1 MKGGVSL
8 GFPIPPGALAGL
20 PKALPCSPQ
29 ERTDSEL
36 ILFRCRQM
44 LKDLVQQ
51 PLMAPKISEM
61 DSKVLPWSP
70 KSDSLSS
77 PTVSYS
83 LTRVKGGSSVGG
95 NYM

>member
-1 MKGGVSL
+1 MKGGVTL

-20 PKALPCSPQ
+20 PKALPCSLQ

-36 ILFRCRQM
+36 ILFRCRQSE

-77 PTVSYS
+77 PTVS
-83 LTRVKGGSSVGG
+83 LTWPG
-95 NYM
+95 